1 MTREIVQCQCT
12 LYLFQRAGRRFYI
25 IGGFMPPKSRKPERD
40 IAAVAA
46 NRAKASS
53 GIGPRLREA
62 RERKNM
68 TVRGLARYVGV
79 SPSLVS
85 QIERGRVMPSVGT
98 LYSIANEL
106 GLVVDDLFTGA
117 QPRTKGRERGEKSE
131 DLASPVLHAGQ
142 RKTIGLADGVRWE
155 RLTPTPDKDVEFL
168 LVVYDVGAESCAKDA
183 MIRHGGKE
191 YAYMIRG
198 RLGIK
203 IGFEELELSP
213 GDSIAFDAQ
222 MPHRLW
228 TIGREPAEAL
238 WVVLNRHG
246 DNRVRPA

>member
-1 MTREIVQCQCT
+1 MHGHAGTGLSGSF
-12 LYLFQRAGRRFYI
+12 LYNPSPMAIKG
-25 IGGFMPPKSRKPERD
+25 RKPASD
-40 IAAVAA
+40 HSKAAAS
-46 NRAKASS
+46 RARVSS
-53 GIGPRLREA
+53 AIGPKLRQA
-62 RERKNM
+62 REHKNM
-68 TVRGLARYVGV
+68 SVRGLARYVGV

-106 GLVVDDLFTGA
+106 GLVVDDLFSGGP
-117 QPRTKGRERGEKSE
+117 PRNKRNERNEMTAA
-131 DLASPVLHAGQ
+131 DVANPVLQRGQ
-142 RKTIGLADGVRWE
+142 RKVIKLADGVRWE

-168 LVVYDVGAESCAKDA
+168 VVVYEVGAESCAKDA
-183 MIRHGGKE
+183 LIRHGGKE
-191 YAYMIRG
+191 YAYMISG
-198 RLGIK
+198 QLGIK
-203 IGFEELELSP
+203 IGFEEFELGP

-228 TIGREPAEAL
+228 TVGREPAEAI

>member
-1 MTREIVQCQCT
+1 MVKR
-12 LYLFQRAGRRFYI
+12 
-25 IGGFMPPKSRKPERD
+25 SRTPARQSSN
-40 IAAVAA
+40 AAVSRGKIS
-46 NRAKASS
+46 N
-53 GIGPRLREA
+53 IGPKLRQG
-62 RERKNM
+62 RERRKLS
-68 TVRGLARYVGV
+68 VRGLARYVGV

-98 LYSIANEL
+98 LYAIANEL
-106 GLVVDDLFTGA
+106 GLVVDDLFTDA
-117 QPRTKGRERGEKSE
+117 QPRSKNRDRNDDISVADVVNPVIKS
-131 DLASPVLHAGQ
+131 GQ
-142 RKTIGLADGVRWE
+142 REVITLADGVRWE

-168 LVVYDVGAESCAKDA
+168 VVVYNVGAESCPKDA
-183 MIRHGGKE
+183 LIRHGGKE
-191 YAYMIRG
+191 YACLLSG

-203 IGFEELELSP
+203 IGFEEFELGP

-246 DNRVRPA
+246 DARLLSVTS